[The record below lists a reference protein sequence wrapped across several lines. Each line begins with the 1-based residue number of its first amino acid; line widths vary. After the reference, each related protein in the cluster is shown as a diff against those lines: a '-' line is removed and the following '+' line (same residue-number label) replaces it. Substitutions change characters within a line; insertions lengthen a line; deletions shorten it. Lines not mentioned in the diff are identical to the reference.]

1 MPDLKFSN
9 SLHTNSEKKAVDETI
24 ELHGPVT
31 LEITE
36 RLVYSGWQ
44 RTQERRHLLLPTLHA
59 LQRASGWISPGG
71 LDYACRVLEVPPAE
85 AYSVVTLYQLFSS
98 QPRGELTARRIAT
111 LVLIPT
117 GCGVPPVL
125 ISHWV

>member
-9 SLHTNSEKKAVDETI
+9 SLPTNSEKKAVDETI

-85 AYSVVTLYQLFSS
+85 AYSVATFYHLFSS
-98 QPRGELTARRIAT
+98 QPPSGDQILHVCDDIACS
-111 LVLIPT
+111 LN
-117 GCGVPPVL
+117 
-125 ISHWV
+125 